1 MNNNNKNLY
10 NNKIVRPAPRGGE
23 ADPEGVG
30 VRPKEMR
37 LLILLNNKMY

>member
-10 NNKIVRPAPRGGE
+10 NDKI
-23 ADPEGVG
+23 

>member
-10 NNKIVRPAPRGGE
+10 NNKIVRPAPCG